1 MQNDP
6 MKILYFAF
14 GSNMCTVRMK
24 QRIPS
29 AKVVGP
35 ATLPH
40 WILVCNKLGRDGS
53 AKANIVR
60 RHGAVVHGVLYKLNS
75 NDLEILD
82 QIEAGYQRKT
92 LKVISSASTSARAE
106 AYVGTRLTTNPLPF
120 GWYKDLILSG
130 AREHGLPESYLNF
143 LDRLPVRASSPAC

>member
-1 MQNDP
+1 

-14 GSNMCTVRMK
+14 GSNMCTARMK

-29 AKVVGP
+29 ARVIGP

-60 RHGAVVHGVLYKLNS
+60 RHGANVHGIIYALNA

-82 QIEAGYQRKT
+82 RIEAGYQRKT
-92 LKVISSASTSARAE
+92 LKVISPASVSARAE
-106 AYVGTRLTTNPLPF
+106 AYVATRLTPDPLPY

-143 LDRLPVRASSPAC
+143 LERLPVRAP